1 MRSHFVQPARELIT
15 IRTLLLHPSV
25 QYCHTNLCLYI
36 QARMMGPLSLG
47 LSNLSGSGNGS
58 W

>member
-15 IRTLLLHPSV
+15 IRTLLPV

-36 QARMMGPLSLG
+36 QARMMGPSSLG